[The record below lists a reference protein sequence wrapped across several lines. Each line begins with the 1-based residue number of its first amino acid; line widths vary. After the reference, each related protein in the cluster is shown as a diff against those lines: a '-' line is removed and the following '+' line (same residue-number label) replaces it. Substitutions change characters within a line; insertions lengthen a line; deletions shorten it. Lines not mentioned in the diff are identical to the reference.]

1 LIKHVFS
8 NTQKMHQ
15 IIIIASV
22 SQMLKTINPYE
33 MNPVTSKKNDRIVI
47 TSIGSTIENRYFFD
61 TFTPYTQA
69 PYY

>member
-1 LIKHVFS
+1 
-8 NTQKMHQ
+8 
-15 IIIIASV
+15 
-22 SQMLKTINPYE
+22 MLKTINPYE